1 MTDALLVT
9 VALAYGYLVGSIPT
23 AYLVARLKK
32 GIDIRQY
39 GSGNVGASNVARHLG
54 KGYFAPVV
62 AFDVLVKG
70 AASVGLARVL
80 GLALEYQALAA
91 LLAVMGHNW
100 SVYLRFSGGRG
111 IAVGVGGLLVLSWK
125 ALLALLVIFFL
136 GWIIFRSTAL
146 WFGIAFAVLP
156 LGAVVLG
163 EPATVVIFCIALLA
177 VSALKRLLSNPG
189 AAPPG
194 LRWRDMAISRLLYDR
209 DTPGAKDWVWRTPEE
224 THAED
229 EQ

>member
-23 AYLVARLKK
+23 AYLVARLKR

-62 AFDVLVKG
+62 AFDALVKG
-70 AASVGLARVL
+70 AASVVLARVL
-80 GLALEYQALAA
+80 GVAPEYQALAA

-111 IAVGVGGLLVLSWK
+111 IAVGIGGLLVLAWK
-125 ALLALLVIFFL
+125 ALLAYLVIFFL

-146 WFGIAFAVLP
+146 WFGIALAALP
-156 LGAVVLG
+156 LGAGALG
-163 EPATVVIFCIALLA
+163 EPATVVMFCIALLA

-189 AAPPG
+189 TAPPG
-194 LRWRDMAISRLLYDR
+194 LRWRDMAMSRLLYDR
-209 DTPGAKDWVWRTPEE
+209 DTPGAKGWVGRTPEE
-224 THAED
+224 THTED
-229 EQ
+229 GQ